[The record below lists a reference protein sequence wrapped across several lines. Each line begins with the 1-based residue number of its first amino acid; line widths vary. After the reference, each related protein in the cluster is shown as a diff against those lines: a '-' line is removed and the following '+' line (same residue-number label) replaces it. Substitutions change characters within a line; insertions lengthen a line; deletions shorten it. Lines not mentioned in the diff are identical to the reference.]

1 MERNAVRVRFLF
13 SIFLQHSLYLN
24 RSFHPMAYKHSKAG
38 NFGATKL
45 DDPSTIPYQRVP
57 VGIRIL

>member
-1 MERNAVRVRFLF
+1 MERNAVRDRFLF
-13 SIFLQHSLYLN
+13 SIFLSLYLN
-24 RSFHPMAYKHSKAG
+24 RSFHPMAYKHSKEG